1 MGEGLD
7 KGVGIAGNPL
17 LSGTME
23 KREDSDRR
31 LGGGLVREGRTGKAW
46 AGRDGWMRKGRPR
59 RLEA

>member
-1 MGEGLD
+1 MEEGLD

-31 LGGGLVREGRTGKAW
+31 LGGGLVREGE
-46 AGRDGWMRKGRPR
+46 DM
-59 RLEA
+59 ES